1 MLTAQR
7 LSQLKDILRQP
18 AAPFCEQH
26 VARCVSAQLNQAGVP
41 YFEDPFG
48 NLVVGVASEKA
59 YRQLLQRRQNEPV
72 RVFIA
77 HMDHPGFHAVRWLAD
92 TRSGDSC
99 LDKERLAIKWHGGS
113 PLKHLAGARLW
124 LADETQRLTGAKLKA
139 KLSKPKLLKAG
150 WAIDSAEVVITSPRG
165 ISLKQ
170 QYPGKQ
176 VKRLFGS
183 FVFRSDCWISG
194 KRLYTRAAD
203 DLVGVF
209 AIVSTAIDLQRKRSK
224 APFIGLLTRAE
235 EVGFVG
241 AVKHFELGW
250 LQTARR
256 PVVCVSLEA
265 SRTLPGAIVG
275 KGPVVRLGD
284 RRTTFDSGA
293 LQVLS
298 GLAEKVLPGRHQRR
312 LMDGGAC
319 EATAA
324 TAWGLP
330 TIGITLPLGNYHNQ
344 GFEGG
349 MDCPK
354 PEGPAPE
361 FVHLD
366 DIDGE
371 LRLCRALLQPG
382 LDWSDPWSRM
392 RLRLL
397 KNTRNYRALF

>member
-1 MLTAQR
+1 MLTAKR
-7 LSQLKDILRQP
+7 LTQLKDILRQP
-18 AAPFCEQH
+18 AAPFREQH
-26 VARCVSAQLNQAGVP
+26 VVRCVTEQLARAGVP
-41 YFEDPFG
+41 YFFDPFG
-48 NLVVGVASEKA
+48 NLVLDVGSEQS
-59 YRQLLQRRQNEPV
+59 YRRLLQKRDGEPV

-77 HMDHPGFHAVRWLAD
+77 HMDHPGFHGVRWLD
-92 TRSGDSC
+92 
-99 LDKERLAIKWHGGS
+99 ENRLAIKWHGGS
-113 PLKHLAGARLW
+113 PLKHLSGAKLW
-124 LADETQRLTGAKLKA
+124 LADNEQRLTGGGLTV
-139 KLSKPKLLKAG
+139 KLSKPALLKAG
-150 WAIDSAEVVITSPRG
+150 WAIDTAEAVITSPDG
-165 ISLKQ
+165 VSLKQ
-170 QYPGKQ
+170 RYPGKKARQ
-176 VKRLFGS
+176 LFGS
-183 FVFRSDCWISG
+183 FAFRNDCWTSG

-209 AIVSTAIDLQRKRSK
+209 AIVSTAIQMHRRGKGS
-224 APFIGLLTRAE
+224 PFIGLLTRAE

-241 AVKHFELGW
+241 AVQHFELGW
-250 LQTARR
+250 LQAARR

-265 SRTLPGAIVG
+265 SRTLPGAVIG
-275 KGPVVRLGD
+275 KGPVVRMGD

-293 LQVLS
+293 SQVLS
-298 GLAEKVLPGRHQRR
+298 SLAEKVLPGRHQRR

-371 LRLCRALLQPG
+371 LRLCRALMRPG
-382 LDWSDPWSRM
+382 LEWSDPWSKTRQ
-392 RLRLL
+392 RLS
-397 KNTRNYRALF
+397 KNAINYKTLF